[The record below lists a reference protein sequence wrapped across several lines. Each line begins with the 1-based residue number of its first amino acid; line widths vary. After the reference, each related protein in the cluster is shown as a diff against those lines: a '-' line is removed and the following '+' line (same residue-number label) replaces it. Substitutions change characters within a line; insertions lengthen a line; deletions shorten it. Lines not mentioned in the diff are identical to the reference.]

1 MRFVDPP
8 SLDSPERGLSGDDLD
23 GLLSAF
29 FRAELP
35 DPWPAVTVLAP
46 AVVPLPAAAPPRRR
60 NASRLALA
68 ASVALFLTGSWLVS
82 GKLPD
87 APPDSGPLP
96 HHGSANRLHGTHQS
110 SVELTHDGKTGQTGV
125 RIDVRPVPKKSPMA
139 DQLNDMLP

>member
-35 DPWPAVTVLAP
+35 DPWPAVTVPAP
-46 AVVPLPAAAPPRRR
+46 AILPLPAAAPPRRR

-82 GKLPD
+82 GKLPE
-87 APPDSGPLP
+87 APPGSGPLP
-96 HHGSANRLHGTHQS
+96 DPSASRLNATVG
-110 SVELTHDGKTGQTGV
+110 LTHDGKTGQTGV

>member
-23 GLLSAF
+23 GLLSAY

-35 DPWPAVTVLAP
+35 DPWPAAIAP
-46 AVVPLPAAAPPRRR
+46 APVVVPLPAVAPPRRR

-82 GKLPD
+82 GKLPE
-87 APPDSGPLP
+87 APPGSGPMSD
-96 HHGSANRLHGTHQS
+96 GSASRLNGTHQS
-110 SVELTHDGKTGQTGV
+110 SVELTHDVRTGQTGV